1 MVGFASDANAPS
13 GLLRAISGTRPM
25 NKNTTEGQ
33 LKQVKGS
40 VKEALGK
47 VIGNDSLEAEGAT
60 EKAVGKA
67 QKGAGEA
74 HDIARETTRKKP
86 R

>member
-1 MVGFASDANAPS
+1 MAWFALDANADELYVLATS
-13 GLLRAISGTRPM
+13 RSNGMNQNTRD
-25 NKNTTEGQ
+25 GD

-47 VIGNDSLEAEGAT
+47 VVGNENLEAEGAT

-67 QKGAGEA
+67 QKDIGKIQETVREA
-74 HDIARETTRKKP
+74 ARKATD
-86 R
+86 

>member
-1 MVGFASDANAPS
+1 
-13 GLLRAISGTRPM
+13 M
-25 NKNTTEGQ
+25 NQNTTDGH
-33 LKQVKGS
+33 LKEVKGS

-47 VIGNDSLEAEGAT
+47 VVGSDHLEAEGAT

-74 HDIARETTRKKP
+74 QEIARETTRKKP
-86 R
+86 G